1 MKQTAILAVVVW
13 LLAVDVLAGEPQLVL
28 SLEPVEVSQGGILQI
43 KAWGK
48 DIAAA
53 RAIFSDR
60 DLLLVRE
67 RDGVFSAF
75 WGVDLEERPRVLDF
89 AVEIRTSSEEK
100 WAKRLT
106 AYVKAKEFPTET
118 ISVPPASDTF
128 DSATLKRIEK
138 EQAVLERLWKI
149 HSANR
154 LWEGVFAAPVPGGIS
169 SQFGF
174 RRVINGLARA
184 PHTGVDLRAALGA
197 EVMAANSGRVVLKD
211 DFFFGGKSLVL
222 DHGGGLY
229 TMYFHLSEFRAE
241 KNAQVRKGEVIGLAG
256 MTGRVT
262 GPHLHWGARLNGA
275 RIDPM
280 ELLALQEGER
290 REATG
295 ERQEK
300 ESKMH

>member
-1 MKQTAILAVVVW
+1 MKPAAVLVVFLW
-13 LLAVDVLAGEPQLVL
+13 LLAADAPAGEPQLVL
-28 SLEPVEVSQGGILQI
+28 SLEPVEVFQGGILHI

-48 DIAAA
+48 DLAGA
-53 RAIFSDR
+53 RAILPER
-60 DLLLVRE
+60 DLPLVGG
-67 RDGVFSAF
+67 RDGVFSAL
-75 WGVDLEERPRVLDF
+75 WGVDLEQRPRVFDF
-89 AVEIRTSSEEK
+89 AVEVRNGKEEK

-106 AYVKAKEFPTET
+106 AYIKAKEFPSET

-128 DSATLKRIEK
+128 DSATLKRIEN

-149 HSANR
+149 HSAGR
-154 LWEGVFAAPVPGGIS
+154 FWEGGFAAPVPGGIS

-174 RRVINGLARA
+174 RRVINGIARA

-197 EVMAANSGRVVLKD
+197 EVVAANSGRVVLKD

-241 KNAQVRKGEVIGLAG
+241 KNAPVRKGDVIGLAG

-262 GPHLHWGARLNGA
+262 GPHLHWGARLHGA

-280 ELLALQEGER
+280 ELLTLEEGER

-295 ERQEK
+295 ERK
-300 ESKMH
+300 

>member
-1 MKQTAILAVVVW
+1 MKQAAILAVVVW
-13 LLAVDVLAGEPQLVL
+13 LLAANVLAGEPQLVL

-53 RAIFSDR
+53 RAIFPDR
-60 DLLLVRE
+60 DLPLVRG

-75 WGVDLEERPRVLDF
+75 WGVDLEQRPRVLDF
-89 AVEIRTSSEEK
+89 AVEVRNGKEEK

-106 AYVKAKEFPTET
+106 AYVKAKEFPRET
-118 ISVPPASDTF
+118 FSVSKEFEPPDRE
-128 DSATLKRIEK
+128 TLKRIEK

-154 LWEGVFAAPVPGGIS
+154 LWEGAFAAPVPGAIS
-169 SQFGF
+169 SHFGF

-197 EVMAANSGRVVLKD
+197 EVVAANSGRVVLKD

-241 KNAQVRKGEVIGLAG
+241 KNAEVRKGEVIGLAG

-280 ELLALQEGER
+280 ELLTLEEGER

-295 ERQEK
+295 ERK
-300 ESKMH
+300 